1 MRRSH
6 STGKQNLSMTSSRYH
21 SLLIGILAF
30 ACERSPKPVAS
41 SPTSSVVEA
50 PSIPSM
56 VGASAADTAS
66 PCPHTGLWAPC
77 SVERRLKQSGFVV
90 KRLDES
96 PERPGF
102 TVKPVVYKVGS
113 ARLEVFLYPDAS
125 SLTQAMSKLD
135 TVTVSPVGSVSL
147 WETAPLLIR
156 SGNLA
161 AVFLTQ
167 SPIQAE
173 RLTLALT
180 AGAPQPGSPR

>member
-1 MRRSH
+1 MQSFNR
-6 STGKQNLSMTSSRYH
+6 QAELFSMTSSRFH
-21 SLLIGILAF
+21 PLLIGILVV
-30 ACERSPKPVAS
+30 ACDRSPKPSTTSAAS
-41 SPTSSVVEA
+41 SVAEA
-50 PSIPSM
+50 PPITSM
-56 VGASAADTAS
+56 GQASPADTVS

-96 PERPGF
+96 PKRPGF
-102 TVKPVVYKVGS
+102 TIKPVVYKVGS
-113 ARLEVFLYPDAS
+113 ARLEVFLYPDAKA
-125 SLTQAMSKLD
+125 LAEAMSKLD
-135 TVTVSPVGSVSL
+135 TVAVSPIGAASQWEVS
-147 WETAPLLIR
+147 PLLIR